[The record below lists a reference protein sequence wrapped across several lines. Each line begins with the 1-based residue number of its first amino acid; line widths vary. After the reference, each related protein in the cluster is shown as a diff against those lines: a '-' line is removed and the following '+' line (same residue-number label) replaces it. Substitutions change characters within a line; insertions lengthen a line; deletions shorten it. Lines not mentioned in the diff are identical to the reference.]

1 MNKQRQFILDKLNK
15 FSCLFLLVISWQ
27 LNANECRKLFREGA
41 LEQALIVCK
50 EMSQTA
56 DKSTQEYFW
65 SQFILY
71 DIAHYL
77 GDQEQAYKKLLSLTE
92 YPLDKNAQYELLRRQ
107 GEYYRLKKIFT
118 YAKTYYLEAL
128 SIAETQKD
136 QGKLAKSYNDMG
148 LIFLKEQK
156 YKESLKYLKQSL
168 SIKKELGS
176 PIMMTTTLTNIGLLS
191 YKTGDYEG
199 ALIYYKQVEE
209 IWMQLKKTLNNS
221 KMVSSKLIHLY
232 TYFTAVHE
240 KLHNTEERD
249 LYLELLNNG
258 ISELENDEE
267 AFKRY
272 LSEVRTLIESE
283 EYLLAKKVIQNINV
297 EFSRQLDNNALYYY
311 YYGFIEY
318 QFENF
323 DIAKVYATKSLSA
336 MKEHQ
341 ISDNKQNI
349 FHLLYLIEKA
359 LNDPDKSLE
368 WHEKYYAEKINDLQN
383 ITNQDFKLLL
393 YEQNIE
399 NSRGNLLQEK
409 LKSALLEKKKNRY
422 YLSLIATLGVFSII
436 FLLFYYQ
443 RKIMIKNNRLL
454 NKDIEK
460 HKAIS
465 KKLEK
470 PPVNFKYLL
479 RKKSFQYI
487 VLDEVNRIIHSN
499 FIKEEEQRKN
509 LCNAVFSSSMTT
521 FLEKGMLATKLI
533 AVPAQVEQILG
544 FDYSP
549 FFNAQRV
556 ISGQYCIIIFCQEG
570 EMLNIDSEL
579 NALSQFEFYL
589 NHQDIKDISYTRKLV
604 VDCMNFCLDTWK
616 KRTTTSKIE
625 FADQSKIW
633 KINID
638 DGRLRTRSLD
648 KYFSIDSIPKNPRI
662 SQVIKSC
669 HFMLTLQVL
678 NNDER
683 SKFEFY
689 LNELEQT

>member
-1 MNKQRQFILDKLNK
+1 MDKTIHYM
-15 FSCLFLLVISWQ
+15 CLFLTAVITCQ
-27 LNANECRKLFREGA
+27 LHANECRKLFREGA
-41 LEQALIVCK
+41 LDEALIVCK
-50 EMSQTA
+50 KMSQTA
-56 DKSTQEYFW
+56 DKNTQEYFW
-65 SQFILY
+65 SQFILF

-77 GDQEQAYKKLLSLTE
+77 GDKEQAYKQLLGLTE

-107 GEYYRLKKIFT
+107 GEYYRLKKRYS
-118 YAKTYYLEAL
+118 YATSYYSEAL
-128 SIAETQKD
+128 SIAEAQKD
-136 QGKLAKSYNDMG
+136 QEKLAKSYNDIG
-148 LIFLKEQK
+148 LMFLKEHD
-156 YKESLKYLKQSL
+156 YNESLKYFKQSL

-176 PIMMTTTLTNIGLLS
+176 LILMTSTLTNIGLLS

-221 KMVSSKLIHLY
+221 KMVSNQLIHMY
-232 TYFTAVHE
+232 TYFFAVHD
-240 KLHNTEERD
+240 KLNNTEQRD
-249 LYLELLNNG
+249 AYLELLNNG
-258 ISELENDEE
+258 ISELENEE
-267 AFKRY
+267 EVLNRY
-272 LSEVRTLIESE
+272 LNEVGTLIESG
-283 EYLLAKKVIQNINV
+283 EYYLAKKIIQKINLEV
-297 EFSRQLDNNALYYY
+297 NSQLDNDALFYYQFA
-311 YYGFIEY
+311 FIEY

-323 DIAKVYATKSLSA
+323 DVAKIYAKNSLNA

-341 ISDNKQNI
+341 TSDNKQNI
-349 FHLLYLIEKA
+349 YHLLYLIEKA
-359 LNDPDKSLE
+359 LKNTDKSLE
-368 WHEKYYAEKINDLQN
+368 WHEKYNAEKINELQN
-383 ITNQDFKLLL
+383 ITSQDFRLLR

-422 YLSLIATLGVFSII
+422 YLGLIATLGVFSIVM
-436 FLLFYYQ
+436 LLFYYQ

-465 KKLEK
+465 KNLQK

-479 RKKSFQYI
+479 RKKSFQYM
-487 VLDEVNRIIHSN
+487 VLDEANLIILSN
-499 FIKEEEQRKN
+499 FIKQEEQRKT
-509 LCNAVFSSSMTT
+509 LLEAMFSSDMAK
-521 FLEKGMLATKLI
+521 FIEKGMLAKKI
-533 AVPAQVEQILG
+533 EAVPHQVEKILG
-544 FDYSP
+544 LEYKP

-556 ISGQYCIIIFCQEG
+556 ISGQYCIVFFCKED
-570 EMLNIDSEL
+570 EVLNIDSEL

-616 KRTTTSKIE
+616 KRTETSKIE

-633 KINID
+633 KINVD

-648 KYFSIDSIPKNPRI
+648 KYFSLDSIPKNPRI
-662 SQVIKSC
+662 AQVIKSC

-678 NNDER
+678 NSDER
-683 SKFEFY
+683 SKFKFY
-689 LNELEQT
+689 LDELEQT